1 MQLQSFA
8 RNTKIATKATK
19 DQTTSDLGEIEKA
32 SNTYQQENIKL
43 REASN
48 QQEFYGLPLK
58 KMAPQSEQDLLF
70 KLNQKFN
77 SAKDLL
83 NFFESNR
90 ELFAKTPEAFTI
102 IFSKLVGFKYSKRE

>member
-1 MQLQSFA
+1 M
-8 RNTKIATKATK
+8 
-19 DQTTSDLGEIEKA
+19 GEIQKA
-32 SNTYQQENIKL
+32 SNTNHQENIKL

-83 NFFESNR
+83 NFFETNR
-90 ELFAKTPEAFTI
+90 ELFGKTPDGFRI
-102 IFSKLVGFKYSKRE
+102 IFSKLIGFKYSKSEQGQTKSIDLLSEP